1 MRYYN
6 AGWVKHN
13 HVSDARDIQ
22 PKQKLIDKARM
33 RNLLEESGEVIELV
47 AV

>member
-1 MRYYN
+1 MRYYD

-22 PKQKLIDKARM
+22 PTQRLVGKAGL